1 MNRNSTSE
9 ARVRPLRER
18 LRAETVRA
26 ILAAAEE
33 VFANRGIRGAK
44 VEEIAQR
51 AGVAVGTVYNHFEDR
66 DAVLA
71 ALIELRRAEL
81 ANKLDLSDERA
92 PFEEQLRQFVRTVFE
107 HFEEKRE
114 FLAILLEGDAANIAR
129 PSEGLTVLRK
139 HAETLVRRGLAQ
151 KALRPAQSEL
161 FPSMLF
167 GAVRASLVHELHHPG
182 ALKFGERADAVVDF
196 FLHGAGASRGAAS
209 SGSGTSK

>member
-1 MNRNSTSE
+1 MNPTSTSE

-33 VFANRGIRGAK
+33 VFASRGIRGAK

-66 DAVLA
+66 DAVLS

-81 ANKLDLSDERA
+81 AKKLDLTDA
-92 PFEEQLRQFVRTVFE
+92 PFEAQLRQFVRTVFE

-139 HAETLVRRGLAQ
+139 HAETLVKRGLAQ
-151 KALRPAQSEL
+151 KALRPAHSEL

-182 ALKFGERADAVVDF
+182 AFKFGERADAVVDF
-196 FLHGAGASRGAAS
+196 FLHGAGAPSAAAAQSGRGA
-209 SGSGTSK
+209 SK